1 MYEDVE
7 PAVNQFVKDV
17 EIIETEEIL
26 IAKYEEY
33 SQKFKQIY
41 PALKPVFK
49 AL

>member
-7 PAVNQFVKDV
+7 AAVNQFVKDV

-33 SQKFKQIY
+33 S
-41 PALKPVFK
+41 
-49 AL
+49 